1 MNKRS
6 GLRHRFQK
14 KLLVMICIALLIVF
28 TASCYRYPPGDPI
41 PDDDFDPTNPTDTV
55 RMDYML
61 WLEEDYTLSIKVISA
76 EEDALETQR
85 QIENYKG
92 SELAKSRGWTDDDLE
107 AHFVVV
113 KIRYECELDHNKTS
127 MSDGLLESYV
137 YLERNPKDG
146 IWFIVDRTT
155 PVEVAE

>member
-1 MNKRS
+1 VNKRS
-6 GLRHRFQK
+6 AVNLLFQK
-14 KLLVMICIALLIVF
+14 KLLILVCIALLMTF
-28 TASCYRYPPGDPI
+28 TASCYRYPQGDPI

-61 WLEEDYTLSIKVISA
+61 WLEKDYTLSMKVIKA
-76 EEDALETQR
+76 EVDELETRR

-113 KIRYECELDHNKTS
+113 KIRYECELDHSKTS
-127 MSDGLLESYV
+127 MSDGVLESYV
-137 YLERNPKDG
+137 LLERNPKDG
-146 IWFIVDRTT
+146 IWFIVDRTS
-155 PVEVAE
+155 PVEAAK